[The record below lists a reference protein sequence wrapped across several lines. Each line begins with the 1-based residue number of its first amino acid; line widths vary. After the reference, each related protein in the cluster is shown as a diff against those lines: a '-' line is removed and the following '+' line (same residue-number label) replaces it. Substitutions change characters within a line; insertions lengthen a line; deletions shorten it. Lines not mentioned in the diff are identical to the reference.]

1 MVLVEEV
8 VDDLTPW
15 EERLRDAEEIEQAA
29 AALKRPTA
37 RMQLESLA
45 KRLRK
50 ESQAL
55 QRVEQ
60 SKQQQAAATDMDEKK
75 EDGVTTMNSGGD
87 ASPPPT
93 PTASSSTSANLK
105 PEPMEVEKKQAASPP
120 IVSSSVKYVSIDRFA
135 FDAGGYNAAFV
146 SLYVDLPAV
155 GSIPRENVE
164 CNFTKG
170 SFDLIVKD
178 LRGKSYRLFKDM
190 LEKDIDPGKSKIVI
204 KADKIIVKLA
214 KVKQSDYGGFDYWSK
229 LTDTKK
235 TQDKEDPSKSIMGLM
250 KQMYDDGDDQM
261 KKMIGETMMK
271 QRTGELDKDKN
282 AFMKD
287 DF

>member
-271 QRTGELDKDKN
+271 QRNGELGKDKDD
-282 AFMKD
+282 FMKD
-287 DF
+287 SF

>member
-1 MVLVEEV
+1 MVDE
-8 VDDLTPW
+8 DPKPW

-29 AALKRPTA
+29 ASLKRPTA
-37 RMQLESLA
+37 RLQLESLA

-50 ESQAL
+50 ESEAL
-55 QRVEQ
+55 KRVEQ
-60 SKQQQAAATDMDEKK
+60 SQQQQHLAAAVDEKK
-75 EDGVTTMNSGGD
+75 QEEEDATMTSN
-87 ASPPPT
+87 ANATPPPPPAT
-93 PTASSSTSANLK
+93 STGSTTDAK
-105 PEPMEVEKKQAASPP
+105 PEPMEVEKKLPASPP
-120 IVSSSVKYVSIDRFA
+120 PVSTSVKYVSIDRFA
-135 FDAGGYNAAFV
+135 FDAGGYNAPFV
-146 SLYVDLPAV
+146 TLYIDLPHV
-155 GSIPRENVE
+155 GSIARENVE
-164 CNFTKG
+164 CKFTKD

-190 LEKDIDPGKSKIVI
+190 LEKDIDPEKSKIVV
-204 KADKIIVKLA
+204 KSDKIVVKLA
-214 KVKQSDYGGFDYWSK
+214 KVKQADYGGFDYWSK

-235 TQDKEDPSKSIMGLM
+235 KQEKEDPSKSIMSLM

-282 AFMKD
+282 SFMKD

>member
-1 MVLVEEV
+1 
-8 VDDLTPW
+8 
-15 EERLRDAEEIEQAA
+15 
-29 AALKRPTA
+29 
-37 RMQLESLA
+37 
-45 KRLRK
+45 
-50 ESQAL
+50 
-55 QRVEQ
+55 
-60 SKQQQAAATDMDEKK
+60 
-75 EDGVTTMNSGGD
+75 
-87 ASPPPT
+87 
-93 PTASSSTSANLK
+93 
-105 PEPMEVEKKQAASPP
+105 MEVEKKQAASPP

-155 GSIPRENVE
+155 GSIPRESVE

-271 QRTGELDKDKN
+271 QRNGELGKDKDD
-282 AFMKD
+282 FMKD
-287 DF
+287 SF

>member
-60 SKQQQAAATDMDEKK
+60 SKQQQAAATDEKK

-271 QRTGELDKDKN
+271 QRNGELGKDKDD
-282 AFMKD
+282 FMKD
-287 DF
+287 SF